1 MTSRR
6 ATRPAWKQSPRSGAR
21 SRGTSWRSRSRTG
34 SSIGSVTC
42 CKSSPAVE
50 LRPPRA
56 QGFRSNL
63 SSNRGISSSA
73 WVETP
78 RSKTAVAIIEAS
90 TTPKNDGDSDVALAA
105 SGDRQAFERLYRQ
118 HVNRVFS
125 LCARMVADRLR
136 AEELTQDVFVRAW
149 EKLHLFRGES
159 SFGTWLH
166 RMTVNVVLNAR
177 KSDGRRQSRFEDS
190 EDDNGGVDS
199 VASSSTSGT
208 VGMPLPPGDLL
219 DLEEAIGKLPP
230 GARRVFVLHDV
241 EGYKHEEIAEMLGV
255 TTGATKAQL
264 HRARLLLREALNR

>member
-1 MTSRR
+1 M
-6 ATRPAWKQSPRSGAR
+6 
-21 SRGTSWRSRSRTG
+21 
-34 SSIGSVTC
+34 
-42 CKSSPAVE
+42 
-50 LRPPRA
+50 
-56 QGFRSNL
+56 
-63 SSNRGISSSA
+63 
-73 WVETP
+73 
-78 RSKTAVAIIEAS
+78 TAVAIIEA
-90 TTPKNDGDSDVALAA
+90 TTPKNNGDSDVALAA

-125 LCARMVADRLR
+125 LCARMAADRVR

-166 RMTVNVVLNAR
+166 RLTVNVVLNAR
-177 KSDGRRQSRFEDS
+177 KSEGRRQARFEEA
-190 EDDNGGVDS
+190 EDQRDAVDT
-199 VASSSTSGT
+199 AAASSTSGV

-219 DLEEAIGKLPP
+219 DLEEAIEMLPP

-264 HRARLLLREALNR
+264 HRARMLLREALNR